1 MILTYTI
8 GGGTYSKYNAMDKSH
23 EKTLINLKKAKSHI
37 EKLISMIEE
46 GEYCINVMQQNLAVI
61 GLLKSAHQMLM
72 EGHLNTCFK
81 NAMKTNN
88 ENRKQEMVQEI
99 LRVTNLANK

>member
-1 MILTYTI
+1 MSETKSAF
-8 GGGTYSKYNAMDKSH
+8 GEDSKH
-23 EKTLINLKKAKSHI
+23 EKTLINLKKARSHI
-37 EKLISMIEE
+37 DKVIKMIEN

-81 NAMKTNN
+81 NAMKTSN
-88 ENRKQEMVQEI
+88 EKRKKEMIEEI
-99 LRVTNLANK
+99 LKVSKIANK